1 MSIYGTQR
9 RVLEAG
15 LTGGAG
21 AGTGTCIV
29 GKKSCKDDSEMA
41 K

>member
-1 MSIYGTQR
+1 MSIYGTQQ

-21 AGTGTCIV
+21 AGIGACVV
-29 GKKSCKDDSEMA
+29 GRKSCKDDSEMA

>member
-15 LTGGAG
+15 LAG
-21 AGTGTCIV
+21 RADEGTGTWV
-29 GKKSCKDDSEMA
+29 EGKKSCKDDSGTA